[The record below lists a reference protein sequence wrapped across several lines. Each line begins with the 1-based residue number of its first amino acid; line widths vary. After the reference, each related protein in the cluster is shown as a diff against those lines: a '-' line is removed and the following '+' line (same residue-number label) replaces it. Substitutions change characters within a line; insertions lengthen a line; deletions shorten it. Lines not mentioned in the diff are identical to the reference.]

1 MKSAYS
7 AVTLA
12 AALLLLTT
20 PSACKGETPV
30 RISFTGDIIMHIPV
44 KTAAAQNNK
53 KDTTLKTSLN
63 NNGFDHL
70 FEPLKSRLK
79 KSDILMGNLEFPV
92 APPYTSKPRIFNC
105 PPQVLQSLKDTG
117 FTMVTLANNHMLD
130 QGTRGVAAT
139 INHVEKAG
147 LQFIGVHRNE
157 ALARRGL
164 VVKKQGIRIG
174 FLAYTGVSN
183 YPIPRSRSFHINWF
197 YHKKKVL
204 KDIEEIKKRC
214 DYLILTVHTGVEY
227 ALKPQKRD
235 TALMKAYAEAG
246 VDLIIGHHPHIIQ
259 PVEKITCKDGR
270 SAYIFYSL
278 GNFISN
284 QSSTH
289 PLPARGL
296 ATSTRDSILVTCL
309 LKKDNMRII
318 PEFEVTP
325 ILTRNTR
332 DRRTWKRTIQTWT
345 IDDFKASLKKSPD
358 LTQKNYRVKKT
369 LKGLAKRT
377 AALYHIINGAGSY
390 KEITI
395 KAETEKAAN

>member
-1 MKSAYS
+1 MKPAHPFT
-7 AVTLA
+7 ALA
-12 AALLLLTT
+12 AALLIFTI
-20 PSACKGETPV
+20 PPACKGETPV

-53 KDTTLKTSLN
+53 KDKILKTSLN
-63 NNGFDHL
+63 NNGFDSL
-70 FEPLKSRLK
+70 FEPLKNRLQ
-79 KSDILMGNLEFPV
+79 KSDILMGNLEFPI

-105 PPQVLQSLKDTG
+105 PPQILQSLKDTG

-130 QGTRGVAAT
+130 QGPRGVATT

-147 LQFIGVHRNE
+147 LQFIGVHRDE
-157 ALARRGL
+157 ARARSGL
-164 VVKKQGIRIG
+164 VIEKQGIRIG

-183 YPIPRSRSFHINWF
+183 YPIPRSRSFYINWF

-227 ALKPQKRD
+227 ALKPQKKD
-235 TALMKAYAEAG
+235 TALMKAYVEKG

-259 PVEKITCKDGR
+259 PVEKVACKDGR

-289 PLPARGL
+289 SLPARGL
-296 ATSTRDSILVTCL
+296 ATSTRDSILVSCL
-309 LKKDNMRII
+309 LRKDNMRII

-325 ILTRNTR
+325 ILTWNTR

-345 IDDFKASLKKSPD
+345 IDDFKAALKQSPG
-358 LTQKNYRVKKT
+358 LAGKNNPLKKT
-369 LKGLAKRT
+369 LKGLEKRT
-377 AALYHIINGAGSY
+377 AALYHIINGTGSY

-395 KAETEKAAN
+395 KTETEKAAN